1 MTARRR
7 AARAGAALLAGLVL
21 AASPVADAPAG
32 DDAVAAA
39 IAAELESLLSPDGP
53 RIHGVTVAMQ
63 EIVQTFY
70 ARRDFR
76 AAWGKRENADQLLA
90 AIEGSW
96 ADGLDPA
103 DYQLA
108 LLQDLTRE
116 VRQPSAT
123 ATLLGQYDVLMTESL
138 LRLGRHLS
146 FGKVDAASFDAK
158 WNYGRGIA
166 DRDIPREI
174 EQALAAG
181 DLGRRIEALKPT
193 HRLYLGLKRELA
205 RYRAA
210 ATGDLQ
216 PIPAGA
222 ALKPGASDARIPLL
236 RARLAASGDLDAAAA
251 GGSEDYDAGLEA
263 AVRRFQ
269 ARMGLDADGV
279 AGAGTIEELNV
290 PLAERIRQLRINLD
304 RGRVL
309 LQDLPDEFVVVNVAG
324 FNLYFLRGQDIVWTT
339 RVQVGKPYRQTP
351 IFRSEISYLV
361 FNPTWTVPPGII
373 RNDILPAARQDAGV
387 FARKKLKV
395 LDASGRE
402 VDPHTIDWS
411 KYRSGNI
418 PYTLRQDPGADNALG
433 RVKLMFPNPYLVY
446 LHDTPSQSL
455 FERPDRAFSSG
466 CVRVQ
471 DALKLAELV
480 LDDESRWNARTI
492 GAVIAGGELQ
502 NVMLKRKV
510 PVLLAYWT
518 AWVDSNGTMNF
529 RKDVYG
535 QDAKWGAALDAPITP
550 AAAS

>member
-1 MTARRR
+1 VTGLRRV
-7 AARAGAALLAGLVL
+7 ALTGAAVIFAFALPSA
-21 AASPVADAPAG
+21 PVATAPAA
-32 DDAVAAA
+32 DDAVAVA
-39 IAAELESLLSPDGP
+39 IAAELESLMSPDSP

-63 EIVQTFY
+63 EIMQTFY
-70 ARRDFR
+70 ARRIFR
-76 AAWGKRENADQLLA
+76 PAWEKRENADQLLA
-90 AIEGSW
+90 AIEGSD

-103 DYQLA
+103 DYQLS
-108 LLQDLTRE
+108 LLQDLTRQ

-123 ATLLGQYDVLMTESL
+123 ATLRGQYDVLMTESL

-146 FGKVDAASFDAK
+146 FGKVDAATFDAK

-166 DRDIPREI
+166 NRDIPREI
-174 EQALAAG
+174 EEALDAR
-181 DLGRRIEALKPT
+181 DIGRRIEALKPT
-193 HRLYLGLKRELA
+193 HRLYVGLKRELA

-210 ATGDLQ
+210 STAEPQ
-216 PIPAGA
+216 PIPAGP

-236 RARLAASGDLDAAAA
+236 RARLIASGDLDAGSASESQEYDPALETAA
-251 GGSEDYDAGLEA
+251 
-263 AVRRFQ
+263 RRFQ
-269 ARMGLDADGV
+269 ARMGLEADGV
-279 AGAGTIEELNV
+279 VGAGTIDELNIPV
-290 PLAERIRQLRINLD
+290 SERIRQLRINLD

-324 FNLYFLRGQDIVWTT
+324 FSLYFVRGQNIVWTT

-351 IFRSEISYLV
+351 IFRSEINYLV

-373 RNDILPAARQDAGV
+373 KNDILPAARQDAGV

-395 LDASGRE
+395 LDASGSE
-402 VDPHTIDWS
+402 IDPHTIDWS
-411 KYRSGNI
+411 RYKGGNI

-455 FERPDRAFSSG
+455 FERSDRAFSSG

-480 LDDESRWNARTI
+480 LDDESRWNPETI
-492 GAVIAGGELQ
+492 GAVIGGGQLQ

-518 AWVDSNGTMNF
+518 AWVDSNGVMNF

-535 QDAKWGAALDAPITP
+535 QDAKWGAALDAQLGH
-550 AAAS
+550 

>member
-1 MTARRR
+1 MTGLRR
-7 AARAGAALLAGLVL
+7 AALAGAALCAGFVL
-21 AASPVADAPAG
+21 PAAPVATATAG
-32 DDAVAAA
+32 EDPVTVA
-39 IAAELESLLSPDGP
+39 ISAELESLMSPDSP

-63 EIVQTFY
+63 EIMQTFY
-70 ARRDFR
+70 TRRGFR
-76 AAWGKRENADQLLA
+76 AAWEKRENADELLA
-90 AIEGSW
+90 AIEGSYD
-96 ADGLDPA
+96 DGLDPA

-108 LLQDLTRE
+108 LLQELTRE

-123 ATLLGQYDVLMTESL
+123 ATLRGQYDVLMTESL

-146 FGKVDAASFDAK
+146 FGKVDAATFDAK

-174 EQALAAG
+174 EEALAAG

-210 ATGDLQ
+210 STSELQ

-236 RARLAASGDLDAAAA
+236 RARLAASGDLDAATA
-251 GGSEDYDAGLEA
+251 GGSQDYDAALES

-269 ARMGLDADGV
+269 ARMGLEADGV
-279 AGAGTIEELNV
+279 AGAGTIEALNV
-290 PLAERIRQLRINLD
+290 PVSERIRQLRINLD

-324 FNLYFLRGQDIVWTT
+324 FSLYFLRGQDIVWTT

-351 IFRSEISYLV
+351 IFRSEINYLV

-373 RNDILPAARQDAGV
+373 KNDILPAARQDAGV

-395 LDASGRE
+395 LDPSGRE
-402 VDPHTIDWS
+402 IDPHTIDWS
-411 KYRSGNI
+411 KYKSGNI

-455 FERPDRAFSSG
+455 FERSDRAFSSG
-466 CVRVQ
+466 CVRVM
-471 DALKLAELV
+471 DALRLAELV
-480 LDDESRWNARTI
+480 LDDESRWNPETI
-492 GAVIAGGELQ
+492 GAVIAGGQLQ
-502 NVMLKRKV
+502 NVTLKRKV
-510 PVLLAYWT
+510 PVLLVYWT
-518 AWVDSNGTMNF
+518 AWVDSNGAMNF
-529 RKDVYG
+529 RTDVYG
-535 QDAKWGAALDAPITP
+535 QDAKWGAALDIPPIRTT
-550 AAAS
+550 S